1 MPTSSLRLI
10 FLTAVLALGGCASAS
25 HNPQDPFESFNR
37 GVFKFNDAVDKAVAK
52 PVAKGYKAFF
62 PAPARM
68 MVSNF
73 FSNLGDV
80 IVAANDLLQ
89 FKVVQAIGDLGRVVV
104 NTTVGMYGLVDV
116 ATHVG
121 LKKHNEDFGQTL
133 GHWGIGNGPYLV
145 LPFLGPSTVRD
156 GIGDYADS
164 YLGVSKNVDDVPARN
179 QLMAGD
185 MLDARARLLDKEE
198 LLNDAMIDRYS
209 FIRETYLQYRL
220 NLVYDGNPPRKK
232 YDDEEDD
239 NGADNAPAKDTH
251 VSRLSVDPETSL
263 ASQYTDTPRSANA
276 YRMWVSQENW
286 KF

>member
-1 MPTSSLRLI
+1 MPTSLLRLLL
-10 FLTAVLALGGCASAS
+10 LTAVLALGGCASAS
-25 HNPQDPFESFNR
+25 HNPQDPFETFNR

-52 PVAKGYKAFF
+52 PVAKGYKAVV

-104 NTTVGMYGLVDV
+104 NTTVGIYGLVDV

-133 GHWGIGNGPYLV
+133 GRWGVGNGPYLV

-185 MLDARARLLDKEE
+185 MLDVRTRLLDKEE
-198 LLNDAMIDRYS
+198 VLDEAMIDRYS

-239 NGADNAPAKDTH
+239 NGPDNAPA
-251 VSRLSVDPETSL
+251 
-263 ASQYTDTPRSANA
+263 
-276 YRMWVSQENW
+276 MENP
-286 KF
+286 